1 MKNKIMYFLMVVIL
15 IGMGYLIYSNH
26 KLKKEIGNSR
36 QINSRTNRRT
46 IERRTSRE
54 QPTMNDEIDELKE
67 NLDEANNRIDE
78 LESERE
84 Y

>member
-1 MKNKIMYFLMVVIL
+1 MVVIL